1 MTLLSHSLQILSYF
15 SQFTPTLALENVS
28 TMFFMN
34 WLTCL
39 FSLAILRKQGF
50 GVYFAFHFSHVT
62 LTS

>member
-1 MTLLSHSLQILSYF
+1 
-15 SQFTPTLALENVS
+15 VS

-39 FSLAILRKQGF
+39 FSLAVLRKQGF

>member
-1 MTLLSHSLQILSYF
+1 MTLLSHSLKILSYF

-28 TMFFMN
+28 KMFFMN

-39 FSLAILRKQGF
+39 PLLAVLRKQGF
-50 GVYFAFHFSHVT
+50 GVYFAFNFSHVT

>member
-1 MTLLSHSLQILSYF
+1 MTLLSHSLKILSYF

-39 FSLAILRKQGF
+39 FSLAVLRKRGF
-50 GVYFAFHFSHVT
+50 GVYFAFNFSHVT

>member
-1 MTLLSHSLQILSYF
+1 MTLLSHSLKILSYF

-28 TMFFMN
+28 KMFFMN

-50 GVYFAFHFSHVT
+50 GVYFAFNFSHVT

>member
-1 MTLLSHSLQILSYF
+1 MTLLSHSLKILSYF
-15 SQFTPTLALENVS
+15 SQFTPTLALKNVS

-39 FSLAILRKQGF
+39 FSLAVLRKQGF
-50 GVYFAFHFSHVT
+50 GVYFAFNFSHVT